1 VVNWGGKMADLYDVA
16 EHLSKQAKS
25 NYKRGD
31 SAYALADAFG
41 RSAFNRYYYAS
52 FLNVR
57 DLVSTLDGRWAR
69 ISHKGIP
76 DLLRG
81 AVTNMLTEELKKS
94 VKKKFI
100 TESQSQ
106 SKKSA
111 VITSLDKIASIMSE
125 AYDVRGLV
133 DYQPEIKILFEGDL
147 FEVNSISVTKAKG
160 WTQSIKYEKAKVIT
174 ISKEIGLV

>member
-1 VVNWGGKMADLYDVA
+1 MADLYDVA

>member
-1 VVNWGGKMADLYDVA
+1 MADLYDVA
-16 EHLSKQAKS
+16 EHLSRQAKS
-25 NYKRGD
+25 SYKKGD
-31 SAYALADAFG
+31 SAYAMADAFG

-81 AVTNMLTEELKKS
+81 AVTSMIADELKKA

-100 TESQSQ
+100 TEPQSQ
-106 SKKSA
+106 SKKSTI
-111 VITSLDKIASIMSE
+111 ITSLDKMASVMSE

-133 DYQPEIKILFEGDL
+133 DYQPEIKILFEGEL
-147 FEVNSISVTKAKG
+147 FEVNNISVTKAKG
-160 WTQSIKYEKAKVIT
+160 CTQSIKNEKAKVIA